1 MTHRE
6 TFYSYLWS
14 LDSGAER
21 LLLLDGVGFWDGR
34 ETMLNGPHTYKG
46 ELEEREEASRWAAYK
61 ETLGI

>member
-34 ETMLNGPHTYKG
+34 ETMLNGHKKYKG
-46 ELEEREEASRWAAYK
+46 ELEESEE
-61 ETLGI
+61 E